1 MSITR
6 CRHVTTVLF
15 LLLVVVSCGNGSPT
29 ATTSSVFPTS
39 TPPTTPTRE
48 MASSPTLEQTA
59 PLLLNTPTIS
69 VSAAAVVNGQ
79 LIPLLEY
86 ETQVALALD
95 YLSQQQNFDTDTEEG
110 KASLVQLRRQVLNWV
125 IDQALIEQAAD
136 REGIHVSQEE
146 LEAEIARLTG
156 DDLAKFEEWLQANGL
171 THDSFRSQLH
181 RELIGAALQERL
193 VGSLPSTV
201 EQVHARH
208 ILVMS
213 EAEAMEVLIK
223 LRSGESFAT
232 LAQQYSRDMGSRD
245 IGGDL
250 GFFPRGV
257 MLPEIEATAFALQP
271 GQKSGVLKTVFGYH
285 VIEVVQRD
293 PAREVPEE
301 MLAAY
306 RKRTFLKWLDSERA
320 AATIR
325 YLTLVE

>member
-15 LLLVVVSCGNGSPT
+15 LLLVVVSCGSGGPT

-59 PLLLNTPTIS
+59 TLLPNTPTIPI
-69 VSAAAVVNGQ
+69 SAAAVVNGQ
-79 LIPLLEY
+79 LIPLHEY

-95 YLSQQQNFDTDTEEG
+95 YLSQQQNFDPGTEEG
-110 KASLVQLRRQVLNWV
+110 KASLIQLRRQVLNWV

-136 REGIHVSQEE
+136 REGILISQGE

-156 DDLAKFEEWLQANGL
+156 DDAAKFEEWLQASGL

-181 RELIGAALQERL
+181 RELIGAALQERV
-193 VGSLPSTV
+193 VGSLASTV

-232 LAQQYSRDMGSRD
+232 LAQQYSRDVGSRD

-257 MLPEIEATAFALQP
+257 MLPEIEAAAFALQP
-271 GQKSGVLKTVFGYH
+271 GQQSGILKTDFGYH
-285 VIEVVQRD
+285 VIEVVQKD

-301 MLAAY
+301 LLGAW

-325 YLTLVE
+325 YLTPVE